1 MKYYIVKVKR
11 SASKID
17 VYYRTE
23 EELIK
28 GIAKNSKS
36 LYPSAEVRIIDG
48 KFEEPF
54 PDATNKK

>member
-23 EELIK
+23 KELIEE
-28 GIAKNSKS
+28 IAKNSKS
-36 LYPSAEVRIIDG
+36 LYPSAEV
-48 KFEEPF
+48 
-54 PDATNKK
+54 

>member
-23 EELIK
+23 EESIK
-28 GIAKNSKS
+28 EIAKNSKS
-36 LYPSAEVRIIDG
+36 LYPSAEVRIIED

-54 PDATNKK
+54 PDAKNKK